1 MAAGSTVG
9 TKAICLADGTGCPS
23 SGVSGMTAGYIP
35 LAASA
40 TTITGSSHLDDGITV
55 YGGITSSEPFNVD
68 YSSATRTS
76 ADIVNQTGHAWFLNS
91 TGSSGYASAPANSL
105 AFQDGT
111 GMATPLYLTASSVVA
126 LQPVSMPTGST
137 VNSTAICLAD
147 GTGGGYCGSAIPI
160 YTTSGTLVTGYH
172 SVAGAGFTSG
182 SSTTFT
188 FSGAAA
194 FTSSGTYSCLY
205 GTTTTAY
212 AVALSY
218 TPTSGTSVTFSS
230 TVPSFQVDFT
240 CTGY

>member
-1 MAAGSTVG
+1 
-9 TKAICLADGTGCPS
+9 
-23 SGVSGMTAGYIP
+23 MTAGYIP

-147 GTGGGYCGSAIPI
+147 GTGGGACGQTMPV
-160 YTTSGTLVTGYH
+160 YNTSGTLQTAAHTVIGTGTFDVADPQTITLTSSAVFSSSSSYVCTANTTNSFGTIVPI
-172 SVAGAGFTSG
+172 SVVINSG
-182 SSTTFT
+182 SSVTFT
-188 FSGAAA
+188 GTLS
-194 FTSSGTYSCLY
+194 TSQYN
-205 GTTTTAY
+205 
-212 AVALSY
+212 
-218 TPTSGTSVTFSS
+218 FI
-230 TVPSFQVDFT
+230 
-240 CTGY
+240 CTGN